1 MSEQAAKGLGLP
13 RCCQCGEVIGMYE
26 PMVVLAGSQSHTTS
40 RAAHVHSD
48 QDGQI
53 YHRAC
58 YTQAQ
63 PTAPA

>member
-1 MSEQAAKGLGLP
+1 
-13 RCCQCGEVIGMYE
+13 MYE